1 MEGQRVA
8 KTPGGAKKGWI
19 IAGVLAAVLAAA
31 YLGLCIWVGVSG
43 KILPDVTIA
52 GLDVSNLTKAQAQTL
67 LESSMERQGGGI
79 RVKLHYG
86 DWSETLTGADCTLNG
101 YVSVERAAQVGR
113 DSFLLQGFGYIRH
126 LLGGSEDVEL
136 TVAVAPQKRD
146 ALLAEAERDVA
157 RDVIRTEHRVENDR
171 LWMTKGT
178 TGIAID
184 GAQTELLL
192 NRSLAE
198 AFGQAFRGGE
208 GVCTAELPV
217 QKTAPAEPEISGLWR
232 ELYTEA
238 KNAEV
243 DPVTYAVT
251 DHVVG
256 VNFDERVL
264 RAEYDAAEEGET
276 FSIPLTI
283 TQPTETRE
291 SLEAKLFADLLGE
304 ATSNVSGTSNR
315 KFNVKLAA
323 QACNGVVLMPG
334 EEFSYNNT
342 TGSRSADKGYLPAGV
357 YVGGVSM
364 DEVGGGICQVSS
376 TIYYAVLRT
385 TLEVVE
391 RHDHVYAVGYV
402 PDGMDATVYYG
413 SLDFRFKN
421 NTNYPIKVVT
431 ESYDKDGKR
440 KLTVKLY
447 GTNEDGRYAVPERI
461 QSDWVEP
468 TTSYLADETVPQGTL
483 VLDTKQNA
491 YTGRKAQ
498 TYRHIYEA
506 DGTLVET
513 QDMGKST
520 YKMRPYLYRYNPL
533 DGDPATWV
541 DGKPPVPNA
550 QPDPL
555 TPIPEVGEAAG
566 EATGE
571 TTGEAVQPVP
581 VDPADPEGP
590 AADPPEAEEQPAA
603 A

>member
-19 IAGVLAAVLAAA
+19 IAGALIAVLAAA
-31 YLGLCIWVGVSG
+31 YVGLCIWVGVSG
-43 KILPDVTIA
+43 KILPNVTVA
-52 GLDVSNLTKAQAQTL
+52 GVNVSNLTRTQAQTL
-67 LESSMERQGGGI
+67 LETSVAQWGDHIS
-79 RVKLHYG
+79 VDVTYG
-86 DWSETLTGADCTLNG
+86 DWSASVSGRDAALNG
-101 YVSVERAAQVGR
+101 YLSVERAARVGR
-113 DSFLLQGFGYIRH
+113 ENVLLQGFSYLRH
-126 LLGGSEDVEL
+126 LLGDSEGVALEL
-136 TVAVAPQKRD
+136 VVTPEARD
-146 ALLAEAERDVA
+146 KLLAQAESKVA
-157 RDVIRTEHRVENDR
+157 GGVVQARWQAEEDR
-171 LWMTKGT
+171 IQMTKGV
-178 TGIAID
+178 TGVAID
-184 GAQTELLL
+184 GEQTEAAL
-192 NRSLAE
+192 NQTLTE
-198 AFGQAFRGGE
+198 AFSQAFQGQE
-208 GVCTAELPV
+208 GDAQAELQV
-217 QKTAPAEPEISGLWR
+217 QKTEPEMPEFDGIWR
-232 ELYTEA
+232 EVYTEVQDA
-238 KNAEV
+238 QV
-243 DPVTYAVT
+243 DPETYAAT

-256 VNFDERVL
+256 VDFDVDAL
-264 RAEYDAAEEGET
+264 KAEYEAAAEGET
-276 FSIPLTI
+276 FSVPLVI
-283 TQPTETRE
+283 TQPAETKE

-304 ATSNVSGTSNR
+304 ATSNVSGNANR
-315 KFNVKLAA
+315 KFNVKLAGE
-323 QACNGVVLMPG
+323 ACNGVVLMPG

-402 PDGMDATVYYG
+402 PDGMDATVYFG

-421 NTNYPIKVVT
+421 STNYPIKVVT
-431 ESYDKDGKR
+431 ESYDKDGAR

-468 TTSYLADETVPQGTL
+468 TTSYVADETVARGTL

-506 DGTLVET
+506 DGTFVET
-513 QDMGKST
+513 QNMGKST
-520 YKMRPYLYRYNPL
+520 YKMRPHLYYYNPL

-555 TPIPEVGEAAG
+555 TPIPGEG
-566 EATGE
+566 EATG
-571 TTGEAVQPVP
+571 GEVQPVP

-590 AADPPEAEEQPAA
+590 AADPPEAEKQPAA
-603 A
+603 